1 MGIQI
6 GDNNKFKNVTIAE
19 KMNGKVGTEEDNK
32 KTFAEKHPV
41 LIGLFCSFVV
51 GVLLLFN
58 LERDNRLYRGSV
70 LERNSYGKKSYNK
83 RISKW

>member
-1 MGIQI
+1 MGIKI
-6 GDNNKFKNVTIAE
+6 GDNNKFRNVTIAE
-19 KMNGKVGTEEDNK
+19 KMNSKVGTEEENK

-58 LERDNRLYRGSV
+58 FWKDIITFIEDLF
-70 LERNSYGKKSYNK
+70 
-83 RISKW
+83 

>member
-1 MGIQI
+1 MGIKI
-6 GDNNKFKNVTIAE
+6 GDNNKFRNVTIAE
-19 KMNGKVGTEEDNK
+19 KMNSKVGTEEENK

-58 LERDNRLYRGSV
+58 FWKDIIIFIEDLF
-70 LERNSYGKKSYNK
+70 
-83 RISKW
+83 

>member
-6 GDNNKFKNVTIAE
+6 GDNNKFKNVTIAG

-58 LERDNRLYRGSV
+58 FWKEIIAFIEGLF
-70 LERNSYGKKSYNK
+70 
-83 RISKW
+83 